1 MTIPDVLPHYDE
13 MPDAQ
18 KIGLLGIAITDVRVK
33 VDNHDKILIKGTP
46 PELPLIE
53 RVRNLETFRND
64 FQFWFRIL
72 IGALIAQ
79 TVAFGYGIFV
89 AIVKFLP
96 VLERLS
102 QTQKP

>member
-1 MTIPDVLPHYDE
+1 MTLPNVLPEYKDMSVE
-13 MPDAQ
+13 D
-18 KIGLLGIAITDVRVK
+18 KIGILGMAVTDLRNKTNVYER
-33 VDNHDKILIKGTP
+33 ILITGDP
-46 PELPLIE
+46 PKELPLPE
-53 RVRNLETFRND
+53 RTRNLEDFRND

-96 VLERLS
+96 ILERLS
-102 QTQKP
+102 QTH